1 MKDFDFIPGEYHAR
15 RTQRKATK
23 LRAGCVSMLIV
34 MMVLWTTAHVR
45 ELESADAMIAQL
57 GAQRDE
63 LTNLLAKKADMQALH
78 EKLEQH
84 RRRVALLERDES
96 LTVVFSDVS
105 RRMPS
110 TVFLTG
116 LRLDAPSVARW
127 AAPITHEPA
136 VVPTPEQKSAG
147 SMAAAVLN
155 GQRAMDPA
163 AVRNQPNDVGTEG
176 PASAYSRLI
185 LHGVAGQTAEIIRFA
200 AALEDSPLFARVQMR
215 VKDSV
220 NWGGRRAEEFELICE
235 LAEQERAAP

>member
-1 MKDFDFIPGEYHAR
+1 MKDFDFIPGEHHAR

-23 LRAGCVSMLIV
+23 LRAGCASMLIV

-45 ELESADAMIAQL
+45 ELQSADAMIAQL

-63 LTNLLAKKADMQALH
+63 LTNLLARKADMQALH

-84 RRRVALLERDES
+84 RRRVALLEQDES
-96 LTVVFSDVS
+96 LTVIFSDVS

-116 LRLDAPSVARW
+116 LRLEAPSVARW
-127 AAPITHEPA
+127 AAPVTHEPA

-147 SMAAAVLN
+147 AVAAA
-155 GQRAMDPA
+155 GPA
-163 AVRNQPNDVGTEG
+163 ASRILPDGAAPER

-220 NWGGRRAEEFELICE
+220 IWSGRRAEEFELICD
-235 LAEQERAAP
+235 LAEQERAMP